1 MCKPERIHR
10 PQTHA
15 GSMVATSPPP
25 NRWNSCAPNA
35 SHATLYCNTMLL
47 VLRVFKISQ
56 LALWQLRRC
65 KKSLL
70 LPCVALHVFTV
81 HCKTQLRIKLLVR
94 TLEKVITASKEFTSG
109 FVFFWCVWCLA
120 IFYSQ
125 PQLRIGFLK
134 CSNLK
139 RWHCAKPTPEQHF
152 FFDFWILGAPKVSF
166 PNRRCSKNQNLHS
179 RARRR

>member
-1 MCKPERIHR
+1 
-10 PQTHA
+10 
-15 GSMVATSPPP
+15 
-25 NRWNSCAPNA
+25 
-35 SHATLYCNTMLL
+35 MLL

-109 FVFFWCVWCLA
+109 LVVFDAFDAL
-120 IFYSQ
+120 Q
-125 PQLRIGFLK
+125 
-134 CSNLK
+134 
-139 RWHCAKPTPEQHF
+139 F
-152 FFDFWILGAPKVSF
+152 FIAS
-166 PNRRCSKNQNLHS
+166 PN
-179 RARRR
+179 